1 MKLRIRGN
9 SIRLRLTR
17 GEVER
22 VAAGETI
29 EEIVDLFPKSFAY
42 SLVVRE
48 AVKIEAV
55 FDGGSLAVV
64 VPEHQAAEWAKG
76 DAVGMETDDGAEARI
91 VIEKDWA
98 CVKPRAGEDESD
110 MFEHPEASAA
120 C

>member
-22 VAAGETI
+22 IAHGETI
-29 EEIVDLFPKSFAY
+29 EEIVDLFPMPFAY

-55 FDGGSLAVV
+55 FDGGSLAVT

-76 DAVGMETDDGAEARI
+76 DAVGMESDGSEVRI
-91 VIEKDWA
+91 LIEKDWA
-98 CVKPRAGEDESD
+98 CVKPRADEDESD
-110 MFEHPEASAA
+110 MFDHPEASAV

>member
-9 SIRLRLTR
+9 SIRLRLTK

-29 EEIVDLFPKSFAY
+29 EEIVELYPMPLTY
-42 SLVVRE
+42 SLVPRE
-48 AVKIEAV
+48 AVKLEAV
-55 FDGGSLAVV
+55 FDGGSLAVT
-64 VPEHQAAEWAKG
+64 VPEHQAAAWASG
-76 DAVGMETDDGAEARI
+76 DAVGMEEVSGGVRLL
-91 VIEKDWA
+91 IEKDWA
-98 CVKPRAGEDESD
+98 CVKPRADDDESD

>member
-22 VAAGETI
+22 IAHGETI
-29 EEIVDLFPKSFAY
+29 EEIVDLFPMPFAY
-42 SLVVRE
+42 SLVPRE

-55 FDGGSLAVV
+55 FDGGSLSVT
-64 VPEHQAAEWAKG
+64 VPEHQAANWAKG
-76 DAVGMETDDGAEARI
+76 EEVGMEEVSGGVRLL
-91 VIEKDWA
+91 IEKDWA
-98 CVKPRAGEDESD
+98 CVKPRADEDESD
-110 MFEHPEASAA
+110 MYEHPEASAV